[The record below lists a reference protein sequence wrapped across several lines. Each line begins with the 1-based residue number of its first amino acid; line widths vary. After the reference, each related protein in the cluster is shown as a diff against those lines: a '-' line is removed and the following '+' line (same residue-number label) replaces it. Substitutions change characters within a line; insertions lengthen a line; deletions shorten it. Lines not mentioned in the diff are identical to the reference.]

1 MTNARLIEGVDVAG
15 RKESDFQAASLE
27 PVRATSTSGPRSAA
41 PARDLRPKGSE
52 RLAKLWAG
60 LFVAY
65 AAAVIPLFAWAVVS
79 AAL

>member
-1 MTNARLIEGVDVAG
+1 MTNARLIEGVDIAE
-15 RKESDFQAASLE
+15 RKESDFEAASFE
-27 PVRATSTSGPRSAA
+27 RGRAASISGPRSSAR
-41 PARDLRPKGSE
+41 ARDPRATGSE

-65 AAAVIPLFAWAVVS
+65 AAAVIPLLAWAVVS